1 MVVSASSSSSNV
13 RVVSFGH
20 SLASSFVVSVSPDGE
35 TSIAGFVLEESVIA
49 IEELR
54 LRERGKGVS
63 LDLPDTFKTSSSSE
77 SPARTALTLILNGG
91 DGSSS
96 DPVNGGSGLKSG
108 DGGRDLSVFR
118 VGLGSTEEFLV
129 FSRSPG
135 GHLVVAEFVRGLSD
149 VVLVDEAVHALE
161 VSKSEVVLFNGSI
174 RESELSNMTK
184 EVNVSR
190 GDGGGKGGSEQFH
203 LLSNIIKSDNRH
215 Y

>member
-1 MVVSASSSSSNV
+1 MVVSASSSGSNV

-54 LRERGKGVS
+54 LGERGKGVS

-135 GHLVVAEFVRGLSD
+135 GHLVVSEFVSGFSD
-149 VVLVDEAVHALE
+149 VVLVDETVHALE
-161 VSKSEVVLFNGSI
+161 VSKSEVVLLDGSVG
-174 RESELSNMTK
+174 EAM
-184 EVNVSR
+184 V
-190 GDGGGKGGSEQFH
+190 GDVLHEGGLHS
-203 LLSNIIKSDNRH
+203 
-215 Y
+215 